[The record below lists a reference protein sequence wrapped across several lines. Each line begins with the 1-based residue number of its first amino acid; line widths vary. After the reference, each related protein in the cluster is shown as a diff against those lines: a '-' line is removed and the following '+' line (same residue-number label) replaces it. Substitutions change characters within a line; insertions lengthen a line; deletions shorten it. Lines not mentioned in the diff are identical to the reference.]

1 MNIDMLY
8 SRNLYRAPASC
19 TLHRA
24 AGIMRDKHVGALLV
38 TGEAPGDARVLG
50 LITDRDLVVRAM
62 AQDARPD
69 QATIGEFMTR
79 ALIMVSKDAS
89 LYEAMETMR
98 ASGVR
103 RLGVTD
109 SDGEVVGVVSLDD
122 IVEPLA
128 AELSAFAGVVRTER
142 FREVMRGDA
151 GRTS

>member
-8 SRNLYRAPASC
+8 SRNIYRAPASC
-19 TLHRA
+19 TLFRA
-24 AGIMRDKHVGALLV
+24 AGIMRDKHVGSLLV
-38 TGEAPGDARVLG
+38 TDEAPRDARVLG
-50 LITDRDLVVRAM
+50 VITDRDLVVRAM
-62 AQDARPD
+62 AHDVRPD

-79 ALIMVSKDAS
+79 SLVMVPKTAS

-109 SDGEVVGVVSLDD
+109 EEGEVIGVVSLDD

-142 FREVMRGDA
+142 FREVMRGETA
-151 GRTS
+151 AS

>member
-1 MNIDMLY
+1 MNVDLLY
-8 SRNLYRAPASC
+8 SRNVYRAPASC
-19 TLHRA
+19 TLFRA
-24 AGIMRDKHVGALLV
+24 AGIMRDKHVGSLLV
-38 TGEAPGDARVLG
+38 TDEPPRDARVLG
-50 LITDRDLVVRAM
+50 VITDRDLVVRAM
-62 AQDARPD
+62 AHDVRPD

-79 ALIMVSKDAS
+79 ALVMVPKTAT
-89 LYEAMETMR
+89 LFEAMETMR

-109 SDGEVVGVVSLDD
+109 EGGEVVGVVSLDD

-151 GRTS
+151 AAS